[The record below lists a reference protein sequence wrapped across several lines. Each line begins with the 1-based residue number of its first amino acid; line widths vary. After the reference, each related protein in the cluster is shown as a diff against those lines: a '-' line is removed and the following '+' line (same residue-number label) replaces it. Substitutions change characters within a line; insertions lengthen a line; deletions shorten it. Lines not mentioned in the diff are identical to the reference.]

1 MSKWLVDAHAVIWFL
16 NDDPALSETAAATM
30 ESPFERLLVSAA
42 SLWEIAIKAG
52 IGKLEVPEPLVELL
66 EQHGFESLPVTAAH
80 AWEVSRLPPSD
91 HRDPFDR
98 LLAAQARIEELPVI
112 SIDADFDQYGVE
124 RHW

>member
-1 MSKWLVDAHAVIWFL
+1 LSTWLVDAHALIWFL

-30 ESPFERLLVSAA
+30 ESPYERLLVSAA

-52 IGKLEVPEPLVELL
+52 LGKLEIPEPLVDVL
-66 EQHGFESLPVTAAH
+66 EQHGFESLPVAAAH
-80 AWEVSRLPPSD
+80 AWEVSRLPVVD

-98 LLAAQARIEELPVI
+98 LLAAQARLEELPII
-112 SIDADFDQYGVE
+112 SADTDFDQYGVE